1 MTDLEV
7 EVEHIALGKVVET
20 KVVPM
25 GTFVKSWRLYKGKIT
40 QELPGCRVATLFQ
53 VSTYGVCVVILCCV

>member
-7 EVEHIALGKVVET
+7 KVEHIALGNVVET
-20 KVVPM
+20 KAVPM

-40 QELPGCRVATLFQ
+40 QELPGCRVATL
-53 VSTYGVCVVILCCV
+53 I